1 MSGHTAGH
9 GGGGLGGPMK
19 NVVGEDLN
27 EAQAKLV
34 ESYRLLAHVLMGH
47 ADELAP
53 FERRGALKAL
63 AALWQV
69 MNGLDM
75 DPDQVYDLGA

>member
-1 MSGHTAGH
+1 MSADA
-9 GGGGLGGPMK
+9 MK
-19 NVVGEDLN
+19 NVAGEELN
-27 EAQAKLV
+27 EAQVKLV
-34 ESYRLLAHVLMGH
+34 QCYRLLANVLMGH

-53 FERRGALKAL
+53 FERRNALKAL

-75 DPDQVYDLGA
+75 DPGQVYDLGA